1 MLFLYVK
8 FTNFIDRL
16 VKDEDGVTA
25 IEYALIAAAV
35 VAGIGLLMKTIG
47 NNTSTYMGSVA
58 NAI

>member
-58 NAI
+58 TAI